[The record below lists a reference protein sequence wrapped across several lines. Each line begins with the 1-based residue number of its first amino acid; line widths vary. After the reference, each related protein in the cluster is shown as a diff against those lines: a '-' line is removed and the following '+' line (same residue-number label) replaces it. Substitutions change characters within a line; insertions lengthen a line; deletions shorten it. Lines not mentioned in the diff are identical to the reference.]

1 MNSPRSSASVPDGVL
16 VAGASVCGFAGAN
29 MPTGL
34 YFARFFAVRF
44 VLVFSFSAGKAN
56 AFMMGSLMQS
66 RNVS

>member
-1 MNSPRSSASVPDGVL
+1 VL